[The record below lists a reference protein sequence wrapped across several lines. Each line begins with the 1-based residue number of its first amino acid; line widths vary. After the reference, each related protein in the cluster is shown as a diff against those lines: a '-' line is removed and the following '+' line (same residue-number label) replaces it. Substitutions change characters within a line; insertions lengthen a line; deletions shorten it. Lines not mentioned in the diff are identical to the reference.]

1 MSDRTGAEMTP
12 LKTLA
17 DHVDALSE
25 HAYGRRRAADLARI
39 TATVDAPARRR
50 RARPILAGLAAAAVA
65 GAIAVPAV
73 TSGGG
78 KAERPSRAL
87 DARSVLLAGAE
98 RTEHEPAATHGN
110 YWYSQIRDVERARQS
125 GPRKGNPGE
134 SANGAP
140 RRGEYYPFHA
150 YVSITWEN
158 WEPYRQGGTS
168 RMVDR
173 DIATSFAS
181 PADKAAWQRA
191 GSPPLTDMKP
201 FAVDTRANEPYLE
214 FGLKGTKMADLAK
227 LPTTPAGLVNLVRE
241 DRARRPKELG
251 KFGARWQMLP
261 YVSDVLGT
269 GVGLINSPAPPK
281 VRAAAYRMLAEQKG
295 IRGIGEARDGLGRP
309 GVALA
314 VRVDVATGHGRLGK
328 MEEHVIIDPGSAR
341 ILAIESYPIGADGT
355 VARELDHSTVMVTQ
369 GWTDRIGVPAG

>member
-25 HAYGRRRAADLARI
+25 DAYGRRRAADLGRVA
-39 TATVDAPARRR
+39 ATVRAPAPVRRHRRR
-50 RARPILAGLAAAAVA
+50 PV
-65 GAIAVPAV
+65 V

-78 KAERPSRAL
+78 KVVPPRTL

-98 RTEHEPAATHGN
+98 LVEHERVATHGN
-110 YWYSQIRDVERARQS
+110 YWYSQIRDVERARQ
-125 GPRKGNPGE
+125 PRKKAPGG

-140 RRGEYYPFHA
+140 RSGSYYPFHA

-173 DIATSFAS
+173 DITTSFAS

-191 GSPPLTDMKP
+191 GSPSLTDMKP
-201 FAVDTRANEPYLE
+201 FAVDTRANEPYME
-214 FGLKGTKMADLAK
+214 FGLKGTKMSDLAK

-241 DRARRPKELG
+241 DRARRLQELG
-251 KFGARWQMLP
+251 RFGARRQMLP
-261 YVSDVLGT
+261 YVEDVLST
-269 GVGLINSPAPPK
+269 GVGLINSPAPPQ
-281 VRAAAYRMLAEQKG
+281 VRAAAYRMLAAQKG
-295 IRGIGEARDGLGRP
+295 IRDIGAARDGLGRH

-314 VRVDVATGHGRLGK
+314 VRVDEATGRRK
-328 MEEHVIIDPGSAR
+328 VEEHVIIDPGSAR
-341 ILAIESYPIGADGT
+341 ILAREYYPVGADGT
-355 VARELDHSTVMVTQ
+355 VAGELDHSIIMVTH
-369 GWTDRIGVPAG
+369 GWTDRIDVPARG